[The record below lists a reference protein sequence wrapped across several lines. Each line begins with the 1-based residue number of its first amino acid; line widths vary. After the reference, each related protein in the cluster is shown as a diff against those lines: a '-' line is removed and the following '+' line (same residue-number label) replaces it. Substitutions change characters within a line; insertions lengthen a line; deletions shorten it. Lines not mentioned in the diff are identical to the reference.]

1 MRFEA
6 SLKELQK
13 AVKDLEKASKNTVK
27 KKGKMINANQIDMFS
42 FGQPAN
48 DIDVEALKKQLDEA
62 ISSME
67 TLLKES
73 A

>member
-1 MRFEA
+1 MRFDA

-13 AVKDLEKASKNTVK
+13 AVKDLEKVSKSTAK
-27 KKGKMINANQIDMFS
+27 KKGKTSHINQIDMFAA
-42 FGQPAN
+42 PAN
-48 DIDVEALKKQLDEA
+48 DIDIKTLKKQLDEA

-67 TLLKES
+67 TLIKES

>member
-1 MRFEA
+1 MRFDA

-13 AVKDLEKASKNTVK
+13 AVKDLEKASKSTVK
-27 KKGKMINANQIDMFS
+27 KKGKAVSANQIDMFS
-42 FGQPAN
+42 AASPAN
-48 DIDVEALKKQLDEA
+48 DIDVKALKKQLDQA

-67 TLLKES
+67 TIIKES